1 VLRSTFASAPAA
13 LAPDTLA
20 CIRFGGPAAA
30 GADPRHVRVAL
41 QPLAGAPACETW
53 SADGPVTQGRA
64 DGFGFAR
71 SDAVLFGQ
79 LSFDGPDFSGAVQ
92 DAYARLVAFCA
103 QQGYPHLLR
112 CWNYFG
118 DIHGGT
124 GDAERYRQFCVGR
137 HRALATTQGFEQRL
151 PAATVIGS
159 PAPGALVYFFAAR
172 EAGLQVENPRQV
184 PAFKY
189 PRSYAPLPPSF
200 SRALLKRWGDEE
212 QLFVSGT
219 ASVVGHE
226 SHHPDNT
233 AAQLKETLAN
243 LRALLKAAGADTP
256 WRPLGMKAY
265 LRRDGDLGVVRAG
278 DFGPVD
284 WHAGS
289 ALQCNWQNRG
299 RYFPGVVEKMDGER
313 IQFLYADGD
322 RETMTISRCR
332 ASAPPVRK

>member
-1 VLRSTFASAPAA
+1 MLKSAFVAAPAQ
-13 LAPDTLA
+13 LPPDALA
-20 CIRFGGPAAA
+20 CISY
-30 GADPRHVRVAL
+30 
-41 QPLAGAPACETW
+41 GAPAPD
-53 SADGPVTQGRA
+53 DGDPRRVQVALVPLGGAPPHELWRGAGTVEHGR
-64 DGFGFAR
+64 DNGFGYAR
-71 SDAVLFGQ
+71 NGTLLFGH
-79 LSFDGPDFSGAVQ
+79 LSFGDGVAAQADFAAAVQ
-92 DAYARLVAFCA
+92 DAYTRLVAFCA
-103 QQGYPHLLR
+103 AQGYPHLLR

-118 DIHGGT
+118 DIHGGA

-159 PAPGALVYFFAAR
+159 RAPGALVYFFAAR

-200 SRALLKRWGDEE
+200 SRALLKRWNGADGGE

-243 LRALLKAAGADTP
+243 LRALLKAAGADTS
-256 WRPLGMKAY
+256 WRAAGLKAY
-265 LRRDGDLGVVRAG
+265 LRHAGDLAVVRATLERELG
-278 DFGPVD
+278 DGAPLLYLQGDICRTDLSVEIE
-284 WHAGS
+284 
-289 ALQCNWQNRG
+289 ALYQR
-299 RYFPGVVEKMDGER
+299 
-313 IQFLYADGD
+313 
-322 RETMTISRCR
+322 
-332 ASAPPVRK
+332 